1 MSEYIGSSTGTSP
14 SPEMAPPP
22 TQSIPFPTQSAEEA
36 VVPVSPQ
43 TEDYD
48 DDSVIEINSETKPRG
63 PLGDYAVDSGKNGT
77 SGMLNHIRKY
87 CSYYPANV
95 DKNQKIIS
103 GDKSQGNKL
112 VARGFVQTD
121 VLEACAEMIIID
133 ELPFSFVEKKGFR
146 KFCSIA
152 CPLFNVPSRR
162 TIVRQ
167 FLKMYDE
174 HKLKLKKD
182 LRETRVYLTT
192 NTWTSVQNCNYMVL
206 TGHFIDFSGL
216 KRLSKSILAIRNAVR
231 YVRSSP
237 QKLEFFK
244 TCVEAEGLSI
254 KDMACMDVP
263 TRWNSTFIMLDA
275 ALKYKKAFVRM
286 GEDEDSPFLAYFKEP
301 EHEVDEDGVVAS
313 NTNNIRVGPPSED
326 DWENATVFVKFLRV
340 FYEVTLKVS
349 ASLHPTVNKAFH
361 SILAIEKEIDKLFV
375 SPEMTTGSEVEK
387 VFKLRH
393 VTHLFEKEKF
403 DDAEVEKKKK
413 KKTREVKEVLMS
425 MYEEYAL
432 RLDGG
437 IHMRMVEESEEAVVA
452 HEVDTY
458 LHDPLELTTKEVF
471 FDILLWWKL
480 NGPKYPVLATIAKDI
495 LAIQVSTVASESCFS
510 TGGRVIDAFRSSLT
524 PKSVEALICMQNWLK
539 GDDIST
545 NLEDEPTH
553 EEYEFYESV
562 ELEYASTEAAATSTN
577 TLGADSK
584 GKGHAI

>member
-1 MSEYIGSSTGTSP
+1 
-14 SPEMAPPP
+14 
-22 TQSIPFPTQSAEEA
+22 
-36 VVPVSPQ
+36 
-43 TEDYD
+43 
-48 DDSVIEINSETKPRG
+48 
-63 PLGDYAVDSGKNGT
+63 
-77 SGMLNHIRKY
+77 
-87 CSYYPANV
+87 
-95 DKNQKIIS
+95 
-103 GDKSQGNKL
+103 
-112 VARGFVQTD
+112 
-121 VLEACAEMIIID
+121 
-133 ELPFSFVEKKGFR
+133 
-146 KFCSIA
+146 
-152 CPLFNVPSRR
+152 
-162 TIVRQ
+162 
-167 FLKMYDE
+167 
-174 HKLKLKKD
+174 
-182 LRETRVYLTT
+182 
-192 NTWTSVQNCNYMVL
+192 
-206 TGHFIDFSGL
+206 
-216 KRLSKSILAIRNAVR
+216 
-231 YVRSSP
+231 
-237 QKLEFFK
+237 
-244 TCVEAEGLSI
+244 
-254 KDMACMDVP
+254 
-263 TRWNSTFIMLDA
+263 
-275 ALKYKKAFVRM
+275 M

-301 EHEVDEDGVVAS
+301 KHEVDEDGVVAS
-313 NTNNIRVGPPSED
+313 NTKHIRVGPPSED

-375 SPEMTTGSEVEK
+375 SPEMATGSEAEK
-387 VFKLRH
+387 VLVDMASKMREKYNKYFVKFEDMNVMLVVAIVLDPRFKLRH

-413 KKTREVKEVLMS
+413 NQR
-425 MYEEYAL
+425 EYAL

-437 IHMRMVEESEEAVVA
+437 IHIRSVNVNSAPHIVHANSEDVDDIMDDWIKVVEESEKAVVA

-495 LAIQVSTVASESCFS
+495 LTIQVSTVASESCFS
-510 TGGRVIDAFRSSLT
+510 TGG
-524 PKSVEALICMQNWLK
+524 K